1 MLSLLAL
8 SVIAS
13 GPAQEPPAPI
23 PPPVLHRQSPTPMRP
38 FDKYPWNRPYPVAKH
53 WLLSERK

>member
-13 GPAQEPPAPI
+13 DPAQKPPAP
-23 PPPVLHRQSPTPMRP
+23 PELHRQPPTPMRP

-53 WLLSERK
+53 WLLSERN